1 GLGYRLKGLKLKFLK
16 FGGKPLNLENDL
28 VFNTDVSYRNNVTM
42 NYRLDQNVGEPTS
55 GMKTIRIAP
64 SIDYVV
70 SNRLRITLFYDRTR
84 NIPATSASF
93 PITNTRGG
101 IRINFNLGQ

>member
-1 GLGYRLKGLKLKFLK
+1 MNFLK
-16 FGGKPLNLENDL
+16 FRGKQIKLENDL
-28 VFNTDVSYRNNVTM
+28 VFNADVSYRNNVTM

-70 SNRLRITLFYDRTR
+70 SERLRITLFYDRTR

-101 IRINFNLGQ
+101 IRVSFNLGQ